1 MKKFIVITFL
11 LILTIIVVPKNT
23 FAKILPPPNTE
34 TGNIYL
40 NNIHQNQ
47 TYSFVKTSQK
57 PEPMRGYSSLGPQG
71 MQKEVMGFAPYWDLS
86 LTNCSSYTCGTY
98 PSQYYPY
105 QYYQYNNLRT
115 IAYFGITSDGSG
127 NFGTTNGPG
136 WQGLQSAQF
145 TDMVNIAHNNG
156 VRVVIVAKI
165 FNLSDIESVINS
177 STNSQNFITN
187 IINIVKQYN
196 LQGVNID
203 FETSDGGYNATSQDT
218 TDFTNFMQNLTSQ
231 MHSAVSNSF
240 VSVDTVATAAVTP
253 GSLYNIPALANVVDA
268 INVMAYDYYT
278 PSSSYAFPNSP
289 YTGYNGGNGP
299 YWYDVK
305 QTINSYYSVAPAN
318 KIIIVV
324 PYYGNDYATTSF
336 AEGAPTISGSGV
348 SEPYGQTNDQY
359 KNSNT
364 KHWSSTSSTPWYGY
378 CYPSNSIPPN
388 CASTDQKRQ
397 GYYENSKSLSLTYNQ
412 ILQDNLRG
420 VSMWTLGYQQPS
432 TSLWS
437 TINNYFISNTI
448 FSNVNSAYYLL
459 SAHGRV
465 LPFGNANFFGD
476 MSYIP
481 SSAVPDNNANT
492 ISPLPNDSG
501 YYIMTSNGAVYTF
514 GNAKFYG
521 SVFNIPNAP
530 DKNPVSLV
538 VTPSGNG
545 YYIMT
550 TDGAVYTFGDA
561 QFFGSMYNIPSSAI
575 NNHTVISFNVAP
587 NGGGYYITTADGAVY
602 TFGDAQ
608 FHGSVYN
615 IPAAPNKNAV
625 TMQLTPSGNGYYII
639 TQDGGVYTFGD
650 AQFFG
655 SMYNING
662 APVRL
667 PVSFGVTTD
676 NGGYYIMTA
685 DGGVYTFGNAVY
697 DGTGIGILS
706 HTNQITVTQ

>member
-1 MKKFIVITFL
+1 MYRRFIFFTLFIALFFA
-11 LILTIIVVPKNT
+11 VPRSI
-23 FAKILPPPNTE
+23 FAKVLPPANSE

-40 NNIHQNQ
+40 NSIHQDR
-47 TYSFVKTSQK
+47 TYNFTPTSQR
-57 PEPMRGYSSLGPQG
+57 PQPMRGYSSLGPQG
-71 MQKEVMGFAPYWDLS
+71 MQKEVLGFAPYWDLN
-86 LTNCSSYTCGTY
+86 LTNCNSFTCGIY

-145 TDMVNIAHNNG
+145 TDMVNIAHQNG
-156 VRVVIVAKI
+156 VRVVIVVKI
-165 FNLSDIESVINS
+165 FNLADIESVINS
-177 STNSQNFITN
+177 NTNSQNLITN
-187 IINIVKQYN
+187 IINVVRQYN

-203 FETSDGGYNATSQDT
+203 FETSDGGYNATSTDT
-218 TDFTNFMQNLTSQ
+218 TNFTNFMQNLTSQ
-231 MHSAVSNSF
+231 MHSAVSGSF

-253 GSLYNIPALANVVDA
+253 GSLYDIPALANVVDA
-268 INVMAYDYYT
+268 INVMAYDYYS
-278 PSSSYAFPNSP
+278 PSSASAYPNSP
-289 YTGYNGGNGP
+289 YTGYNNGNGP

-305 QTINSYYSVAPAN
+305 QTINSYAQTVPAN
-318 KIIIVV
+318 KIIIGV
-324 PYYGNDYATTSF
+324 PYYGNDYQTQNF
-336 AEGAPTISGSGV
+336 NEGSPTIGSGI

-378 CYPSNSIPPN
+378 CYPSNNIPPN
-388 CASTDQKRQ
+388 CASTDQIRQ
-397 GYYENSKSLSLTYNQ
+397 GYYENSKSLSLIYNQ

-432 TSLWS
+432 TSLWDV
-437 TINNYFISNTI
+437 INNYFISNTL
-448 FSNVNSAYYLL
+448 FSSANSAYYLL

-476 MSYIP
+476 MSYMP

-492 ISPLPNDSG
+492 LTPLPNDTG

-514 GNAKFYG
+514 GRAKFYG

-530 DKNPVSLV
+530 DKNPVSLA
-538 VTPSGNG
+538 VTPDGKG

-550 TDGAVYTFGDA
+550 QDGGVYTFGDA
-561 QFFGSMYNIPSSAI
+561 KFFGSMYNIPPSAI
-575 NNHTVISFNVAP
+575 VNHTVISFNVSP
-587 NGGGYYITTADGAVY
+587 TGNGYYITTADGAVY

-650 AQFFG
+650 AQFYG
-655 SMYNING
+655 SMFNIPN

-667 PVSFGVTTD
+667 PVSFGVTGN

-685 DGGVYTFGNAVY
+685 DGGVYTFGNAIY
-697 DGTGIGILS
+697 DGTGIGIFS